1 MASTLKPLP
10 EAFVL
15 DASVTAT
22 WLLPDEHDEASRR
35 LYARLRSGTVDAH
48 APELWLWECGNII
61 ANAVKR
67 KRVDA
72 ADALLQWS
80 VLDALRTRVELAI
93 FEPAQVRACLVLGID
108 HGLSIYDA
116 AYLWLAL
123 SLKLPL
129 LTHDRT
135 LAAAAAA
142 SGATVLSLG
151 DVA

>member
-1 MASTLKPLP
+1 MPTALQMLP

-61 ANAVKR
+61 ANGVKR

-80 VLDALRTRVELAI
+80 VLDALRTRVELAV

-129 LTHDRT
+129 LTHDRA
-135 LAAAAAA
+135 LASAAAA
-142 SGATVLSLG
+142 SGVVVLAMS
-151 DVA
+151 DAA